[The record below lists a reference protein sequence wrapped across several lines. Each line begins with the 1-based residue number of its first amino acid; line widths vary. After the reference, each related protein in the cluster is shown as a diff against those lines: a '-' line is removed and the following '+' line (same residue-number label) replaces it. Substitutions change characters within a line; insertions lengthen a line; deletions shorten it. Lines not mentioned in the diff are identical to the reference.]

1 MKNLSSK
8 QLALAG
14 IVLFLSGV
22 GLSVFWQNLHNPMK
36 PLYVEIYNNT
46 KEILPS
52 VEIEHGGHGMQ
63 EKIMLIRLK
72 PEERRIVVLN
82 HKPGLGFNI
91 AANYAHQE
99 KTEICGGKSKG
110 IWFFR
115 ETITP
120 HGIYTTPIR

>member
-1 MKNLSSK
+1 MKKLSTK
-8 QLALAG
+8 QLILVGIAL
-14 IVLFLSGV
+14 LLSGI
-22 GLSVFWQNLHNPMK
+22 GLSTFWQSLNNPMK
-36 PLYVEIYNNT
+36 PLYVEVYNNT

-72 PEERRIVVLN
+72 PQERRTIVLN
-82 HKPGLGFNI
+82 HKPGLGFNV
-91 AANYAHQE
+91 AANYAHR
-99 KTEICGGKSKG
+99 KKSEICGGKSKG

-120 HGIYTTPIR
+120 QGIYTTPIR